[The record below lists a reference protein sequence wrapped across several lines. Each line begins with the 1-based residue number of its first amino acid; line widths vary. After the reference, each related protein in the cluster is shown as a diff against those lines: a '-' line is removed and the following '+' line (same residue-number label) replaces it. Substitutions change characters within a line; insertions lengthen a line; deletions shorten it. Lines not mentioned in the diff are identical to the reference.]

1 MILFDTNVISAL
13 MRPPVDPAVAAYF
26 GAQPAAA
33 LFTSSVCEAEIRFG
47 AHRLPIGRRR
57 DSLLTAFRVL
67 MVDAFAGRVIAFDSA
82 CASAYAEVRVRCE
95 AAGRSIAIADAMIA
109 ATALAH
115 GAILATRNIS
125 DFAACGI
132 PVENPWDDPI

>member
-33 LFTSSVCEAEIRFG
+33 LFTSSVCEAEICFG
-47 AHRLPIGRRR
+47 VHRLPTGRRR
-57 DSLLTAFRVL
+57 DALSEAVRVL
-67 MVDAFAGRVIAFDSA
+67 MMNAFSGRIIVFDSTCAAAYADVRLRCDTAGRPIA
-82 CASAYAEVRVRCE
+82 V
-95 AAGRSIAIADAMIA
+95 ADAMIA
-109 ATALAH
+109 ASALAH

-132 PVENPWDDPI
+132 KVQNPWDPI